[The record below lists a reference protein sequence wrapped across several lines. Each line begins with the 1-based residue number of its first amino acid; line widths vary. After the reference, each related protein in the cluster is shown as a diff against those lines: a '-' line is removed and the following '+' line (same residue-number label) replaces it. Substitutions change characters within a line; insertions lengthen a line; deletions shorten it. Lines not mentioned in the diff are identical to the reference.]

1 MNSLLRSETFL
12 QICRQIFLSAFYCTF
27 KVKFSFLFFSSSTYY
42 MQLTTSWS
50 AAWKLKM
57 LVLKLTVSS
66 TDVDVL
72 KLLLEF
78 GVSHCGVN
86 SLRSRV
92 KVTIS

>member
-1 MNSLLRSETFL
+1 ME
-12 QICRQIFLSAFYCTF
+12 
-27 KVKFSFLFFSSSTYY
+27 
-42 MQLTTSWS
+42 LTTSWS